1 MELVF
6 KEEDEEEA
14 LEAPEARPARRR
26 GRKRVKKNAEIS
38 SDAPPAK
45 KQFARRGG
53 GSEGFFKEKR
63 AIKDI
68 MDEARSQKG
77 RTFKASDL
85 STPLVRFVRDKRL
98 NRETNADGQ
107 FEYYK

>member
-1 MELVF
+1 
-6 KEEDEEEA
+6 
-14 LEAPEARPARRR
+14 
-26 GRKRVKKNAEIS
+26 
-38 SDAPPAK
+38 
-45 KQFARRGG
+45 
-53 GSEGFFKEKR
+53 
-63 AIKDI
+63 